1 MSECEIRSANSSS
14 ENEIGCPENE
24 IGFPENE
31 IGFPKTTCDLNLHL
45 KNPNRSSRVS
55 LCKYPLKKP

>member
-14 ENEIGCPENE
+14 ENE